1 MKIQAINT
9 VEKHWLIISIFI
21 LSTITALSLSPLA
34 ELADAPGSDK
44 THHLISYAALAFPA
58 SLRRPTGWKYII
70 LLFAWYS
77 GLIEVIQPYVNRH
90 GEWLDFIGNLSGL
103 LLGFI
108 LALWARALRA
118 KCNIWHKEETDI

>member
-1 MKIQAINT
+1 M
-9 VEKHWLIISIFI
+9 
-21 LSTITALSLSPLA
+21 
-34 ELADAPGSDK
+34 
-44 THHLISYAALAFPA
+44 
-58 SLRRPTGWKYII
+58 YII
-70 LLFAWYS
+70 LLFALYS

-118 KCNIWHKEETDI
+118 KCNILHKEETDI